1 MSSFMETPL
10 RLESGYIFPVAFLF
24 DFCWQF
30 TLKQGGS
37 YNENH
42 E

>member
-1 MSSFMETPL
+1 MVMPL
-10 RLESGYIFPVAFLF
+10 RLESGYIFPVVFLF

-30 TLKQGGS
+30 TFKQGRS
-37 YNENH
+37 YNENY